1 MSRARVYGA
10 AGGPSLTRFLE
21 PSTLAR
27 ISNLDLLSRTVV
39 EGFISGLHHSP
50 FFGRSLDFAEHRQY
64 MPGDDIR
71 LIDWKLFART
81 DRFYV
86 KEFEADTNTNCT
98 ILLDVSRSMSFGGGK
113 YHRQNSDNSGAEDG
127 ARRSI
132 SKLDYGRYLSACLA
146 YFAHKQRDRV
156 GFVTF
161 DREVIT
167 HVPPA
172 AKHLEEVLR
181 AIDRIEPGG
190 EGQLRA
196 PLTRVAGRMRRRS
209 IVVLISDFYEEPD
222 AAFDAVSLLRG
233 RGNDV
238 IAFHLLDEAELRFP
252 FGDAAEFEDLETGER
267 IALSPE
273 SAREAYRKLIEDHIA
288 TLRRRFSEARV
299 DYHLFDT
306 SVPLDYALYSYLSA
320 RQRAAH
326 VR

>member
-1 MSRARVYGA
+1 MSRARVYGTA
-10 AGGPSLTRFLE
+10 AGTSLTRFLE

-27 ISNLDLLSRTVV
+27 IANLDLLSRTVV

-98 ILLDVSRSMSFGGGK
+98 ILLDVSRSMSFAK
-113 YHRQNSDNSGAEDG
+113 E
-127 ARRSI
+127 SI

-156 GFVTF
+156 GFAAF
-161 DREVIT
+161 DGEVIQ

-181 AIDRIEPGG
+181 TIDRLAPGG
-190 EGQLRA
+190 EGRLRP
-196 PLTRVAGRMRRRS
+196 PLTRIAGRLRRRS
-209 IVVLISDFYEEPD
+209 IVVLISDFYEQPD
-222 AAFDAVSLLRG
+222 DAFDAVSLLRG

-238 IAFHLLDEAELRFP
+238 IAFHLLDAAELRFP
-252 FGDAAEFEDLETGER
+252 FEEAAEFEDLETGQR
-267 IALSPE
+267 IALAPE
-273 SAREAYRKLIEDHIA
+273 SARQAYQKLIDDHVA
-288 TLRRRFSEARV
+288 TLRRRFREARV

-306 SVPLDYALYSYLSA
+306 SVPLDYALYSYLSS
-320 RQRAAH
+320 RQRAA
-326 VR
+326 RPR

>member
-1 MSRARVYGA
+1 MSRARVYGT

-27 ISNLDLLSRTVV
+27 ISNLDLLSRAVV

-98 ILLDVSRSMSFGGGK
+98 ILLDVSRSMSFGGGALSTSAAGEGETK
-113 YHRQNSDNSGAEDG
+113 GKGSV
-127 ARRSI
+127 

-156 GFVTF
+156 GFATF
-161 DREVIT
+161 DNKVIQ

-190 EGQLRA
+190 EGELRP
-196 PLTRVAGRMRRRS
+196 PLTRVAGRLRRRS
-209 IVVLISDFYEEPD
+209 IVVVISDFYEQPD

-252 FGDAAEFEDLETGER
+252 FGEATEFEDLETGER
-267 IALSPE
+267 ISLSPE
-273 SAREAYRKLIEDHIA
+273 SVREAYRKLIDDHVS

-306 SVPLDYALYSYLSA
+306 SVPLDYALYSYLST

>member
-1 MSRARVYGA
+1 MSRARVYGT

-27 ISNLDLLSRTVV
+27 ISNLDLLSRAVV

-64 MPGDDIR
+64 MPGDEIR

-98 ILLDVSRSMSFGGGK
+98 ILLDISRSMSFGGGALSTPAAGESEAK
-113 YHRQNSDNSGAEDG
+113 GKGSV
-127 ARRSI
+127 

-156 GFVTF
+156 GFATF
-161 DREVIT
+161 DNKVIQ

-190 EGQLRA
+190 EGELRP
-196 PLTRVAGRMRRRS
+196 PLTRVAGRLRRRS
-209 IVVLISDFYEEPD
+209 IVVVISDFYEQPD

-238 IAFHLLDEAELRFP
+238 MAFHLLDEAELRFP
-252 FGDAAEFEDLETGER
+252 FGEATEFEDLETGQR
-267 IALSPE
+267 ISLSPE
-273 SAREAYRKLIEDHIA
+273 SVREEYRKLIEQHIA

-299 DYHLFDT
+299 DYHQLDT
-306 SVPLDYALYSYLSA
+306 SVPLDFALYHYLST
-320 RQRAAH
+320 RQRAAR

>member
-1 MSRARVYGA
+1 MSRPRVYGGT
-10 AGGPSLTRFLE
+10 AGRSLTRFLE

-27 ISNLDLLSRTVV
+27 IANLDLLSRTVV

-98 ILLDVSRSMSFGGGK
+98 ILLDVSRSMAFK
-113 YHRQNSDNSGAEDG
+113 KDT
-127 ARRSI
+127 I
-132 SKLDYGRYLSACLA
+132 SKLDYGRYLAACLA

-156 GFVTF
+156 GFATF
-161 DREVIT
+161 DREVIE
-167 HVPPA
+167 HIPPA

-181 AIDRIEPGG
+181 AIDRVEAGG
-190 EGQLRA
+190 EGKLRA
-196 PLTRVAGRMRRRS
+196 PLTRIAGRLRRRS

-238 IAFHLLDEAELRFP
+238 IAFHVLDAAELRFP
-252 FGDAAEFEDLETGER
+252 FEDAAEFEDLESNER

-273 SAREAYRKLIEDHIA
+273 TVREAYRKLIEDHVA
-288 TLRRRFSEARV
+288 TMRRRFSEARV

-306 SVPLDYALYSYLSA
+306 SVPLDYALYHYLST
-320 RQRAAH
+320 RQRAA
-326 VR
+326 RPR

>member
-1 MSRARVYGA
+1 MSRPRVYGA
-10 AGGPSLTRFLE
+10 NQGQSLTRFLE

-27 ISNLDLLSRTVV
+27 IANLDLLSRTVV

-71 LIDWKLFART
+71 LIDWKLFARS

-98 ILLDVSRSMSFGGGK
+98 ILLDVSRSMSFGGGAG
-113 YHRQNSDNSGAEDG
+113 D
-127 ARRSI
+127 SI

-156 GFVTF
+156 GFATF
-161 DREVIT
+161 DRDVIQY
-167 HVPPA
+167 VPPA

-181 AIDRIEPGG
+181 TIDRIEPGG
-190 EGQLRA
+190 EGRLRPA
-196 PLTRVAGRMRRRS
+196 LQRIAGRLRRRS
-209 IVVLISDFYEEPD
+209 IVVLMSDFYEEPD

-238 IAFHLLDEAELRFP
+238 VAFHLLDAAELRFP
-252 FGDAAEFEDLETGER
+252 FEDATEFEDLESSDR
-267 IALSPE
+267 IAIAPDVV
-273 SAREAYRKLIEDHIA
+273 REEYRKLIEGHVA
-288 TLRRRFSEARV
+288 TLRRRFNEARV

-306 SVPLDYALYSYLSA
+306 SVPLDFALYHYLSA
-320 RQRAAH
+320 RQRAA
-326 VR
+326 RAR

>member
-10 AGGPSLTRFLE
+10 AADRSLTRFLE

-27 ISNLDLLSRTVV
+27 IANLDLLSRTVV

-98 ILLDVSRSMSFGGGK
+98 ILLDVSRSMRFAK
-113 YHRQNSDNSGAEDG
+113 D
-127 ARRSI
+127 SI

-156 GFVTF
+156 GFAAF
-161 DREVIT
+161 AGEVIQ

-181 AIDRIEPGG
+181 AIDRLEPGA
-190 EGQLRA
+190 RDSCA
-196 PLTRVAGRMRRRS
+196 RRS
-209 IVVLISDFYEEPD
+209 RASPADCGGARSWSSSRTSTRSPTPRSTRSRSCAG
-222 AAFDAVSLLRG
+222 AA
-233 RGNDV
+233 
-238 IAFHLLDEAELRFP
+238 
-252 FGDAAEFEDLETGER
+252 T
-267 IALSPE
+267 
-273 SAREAYRKLIEDHIA
+273 
-288 TLRRRFSEARV
+288 T
-299 DYHLFDT
+299 
-306 SVPLDYALYSYLSA
+306 
-320 RQRAAH
+320 
-326 VR
+326 

>member
-1 MSRARVYGA
+1 M
-10 AGGPSLTRFLE
+10 
-21 PSTLAR
+21 
-27 ISNLDLLSRTVV
+27 V

-98 ILLDVSRSMSFGGGK
+98 ILLDVSRSMSFAK
-113 YHRQNSDNSGAEDG
+113 D
-127 ARRSI
+127 SI

-156 GFVTF
+156 GFAAF
-161 DREVIT
+161 AGKVIQ

-181 AIDRIEPGG
+181 AIDRLEAGG
-190 EGQLRA
+190 EGQLRP
-196 PLTRVAGRMRRRS
+196 PLTQIAGRLRRRS

-222 AAFDAVSLLRG
+222 SAFDAVSLLRG

-238 IAFHLLDEAELRFP
+238 IAFHLLDGAELRFP
-252 FGDAAEFEDLETGER
+252 FEEAAEFEDLESSQR
-267 IALSPE
+267 IALAPDVVRAE
-273 SAREAYRKLIEDHIA
+273 YRKLIEAHVA

-306 SVPLDYALYSYLSA
+306 SMPLDYALYSYLST
-320 RQRAAH
+320 RQRAAR

>member
-1 MSRARVYGA
+1 MSRPRVYGA
-10 AGGPSLTRFLE
+10 NQGQSLTRFLE

-27 ISNLDLLSRTVV
+27 IANLDLLSRTVV

-71 LIDWKLFART
+71 LIDWKLFARS

-98 ILLDVSRSMSFGGGK
+98 ILLDVSRSMSFGGG
-113 YHRQNSDNSGAEDG
+113 SGD
-127 ARRSI
+127 SI

-156 GFVTF
+156 GFATF
-161 DREVIT
+161 DRDLIQY
-167 HVPPA
+167 VPPA

-181 AIDRIEPGG
+181 TIDRIEPGG
-190 EGQLRA
+190 EGRLR
-196 PLTRVAGRMRRRS
+196 PSLQRIAGRLRRRS
-209 IVVLISDFYEEPD
+209 IVVLMSDFYEEPD

-238 IAFHLLDEAELRFP
+238 VAFHLLDAAELRFP
-252 FGDAAEFEDLETGER
+252 FEDATEFEDLESSDR
-267 IALSPE
+267 IAIAPDVV
-273 SAREAYRKLIEDHIA
+273 REEYRKLIEGHVA
-288 TLRRRFSEARV
+288 TLRRRFNEARV

-306 SVPLDYALYSYLSA
+306 SVPLDFALYTYLSA
-320 RQRAAH
+320 RQRAA
-326 VR
+326 RAR

>member
-1 MSRARVYGA
+1 MSRPRVYGTA
-10 AGGPSLTRFLE
+10 QGQSLTRFLE

-71 LIDWKLFART
+71 LIDWKLFARS

-113 YHRQNSDNSGAEDG
+113 DAAGRV
-127 ARRSI
+127 SI

-156 GFVTF
+156 GFATF
-161 DREVIT
+161 DRQVLQY
-167 HVPPA
+167 VPPA

-181 AIDRIEPGG
+181 AIDRIEPAG
-190 EGQLRA
+190 EGQLR
-196 PLTRVAGRMRRRS
+196 PSLQKVAGRLRRRS
-209 IVVLISDFYEEPD
+209 IVALISDFYEEPD

-238 IAFHLLDEAELRFP
+238 IAFHILDAAELRFP
-252 FGDAAEFEDLETGER
+252 FESATEFEDLESSDR
-267 IALSPE
+267 IAIAPDVV
-273 SAREAYRKLIEDHIA
+273 REEYRKLIESHIA

-306 SVPLDYALYSYLSA
+306 SVPLDFALYKYLST
-320 RQRAAH
+320 RQRAAPP
-326 VR
+326 R

>member
-1 MSRARVYGA
+1 
-10 AGGPSLTRFLE
+10 
-21 PSTLAR
+21 
-27 ISNLDLLSRTVV
+27 
-39 EGFISGLHHSP
+39 
-50 FFGRSLDFAEHRQY
+50 

-98 ILLDVSRSMSFGGGK
+98 ILLDVSRSMSFGGGAL
-113 YHRQNSDNSGAEDG
+113 RTPGSGQSGEEKG
-127 ARRSI
+127 ARSI

-156 GFVTF
+156 GFVAF
-161 DREVIT
+161 DRQVIT

-273 SAREAYRKLIEDHIA
+273 SAREAYRKLIDDHIA

>member
-1 MSRARVYGA
+1 MSRPRVYGTA
-10 AGGPSLTRFLE
+10 QGQSSLTRFLE

-27 ISNLDLLSRTVV
+27 IANLDLLSRTVV

-71 LIDWKLFART
+71 LIDWKLFARS

-98 ILLDVSRSMSFGGGK
+98 ILLDVSRSMSFGAGK
-113 YHRQNSDNSGAEDG
+113 DAAGRD
-127 ARRSI
+127 SI

-156 GFVTF
+156 GFATF
-161 DREVIT
+161 DRQVLQY
-167 HVPPA
+167 VPPA

-190 EGQLRA
+190 EGQLR
-196 PLTRVAGRMRRRS
+196 PSLQKVAGRLRRRS
-209 IVVLISDFYEEPD
+209 IVALISDFYEEPD

-238 IAFHLLDEAELRFP
+238 IAFHVLDAAELRFP
-252 FGDAAEFEDLETGER
+252 FENATEFEDLESSDR
-267 IALSPE
+267 IAIAPDVV
-273 SAREAYRKLIEDHIA
+273 REEYRKLIENHVA

-306 SVPLDYALYSYLSA
+306 SVPLDFALYKYLST
-320 RQRAAH
+320 RQRAA
-326 VR
+326 RPR

>member
-1 MSRARVYGA
+1 MSRPRASSA
-10 AGGPSLTRFLE
+10 ASGRTLTRFLE
-21 PSTLAR
+21 PSALAR

-64 MPGDDIR
+64 NPGDDIR
-71 LIDWKLFART
+71 LIDWKLFARS

-98 ILLDVSRSMSFGGGK
+98 ILLDVSRSMSFK
-113 YHRQNSDNSGAEDG
+113 SGAADG
-127 ARRSI
+127 AKRDSI
-132 SKLDYGRYLSACLA
+132 SKLDYGRYLAACLA

-156 GFVTF
+156 GFATF
-161 DREVIT
+161 DQDVLQY
-167 HVPPA
+167 VPPA

-190 EGQLRA
+190 EGHLYR
-196 PLTRVAGRMRRRS
+196 PLQRLGGRMRRRS
-209 IVVLISDFYEEPD
+209 IVVLLSDFYEEPD
-222 AAFDAVSLLRG
+222 AAFQAVSMLRG

-238 IAFHLLDEAELRFP
+238 IAFHLLDAAELRFP
-252 FGDAAEFEDLETGER
+252 FEEAAEFADLESGQR
-267 IALSPE
+267 IAIAPE
-273 SAREAYRKLIEDHIA
+273 TVRAEYRKLIEAHIGK
-288 TLRRRFSEARV
+288 LRSKFSEARV

-306 SVPLDYALYSYLSA
+306 SVPLDFALYSYLSS

-326 VR
+326 AR

>member
-1 MSRARVYGA
+1 
-10 AGGPSLTRFLE
+10 
-21 PSTLAR
+21 
-27 ISNLDLLSRTVV
+27 VV

-98 ILLDVSRSMSFGGGK
+98 ILLDISRSMSFGGGVLRTAGSQASADEK
-113 YHRQNSDNSGAEDG
+113 TSG
-127 ARRSI
+127 SV

-156 GFVTF
+156 GFATF
-161 DREVIT
+161 DSKVVQ

-190 EGQLRA
+190 EGELRP
-196 PLTRVAGRMRRRS
+196 PLTQVAGRMRRRS
-209 IVVLISDFYEEPD
+209 IVVVISDFYEQPD

-238 IAFHLLDEAELRFP
+238 IAFHLLDQAELRFP
-252 FGDAAEFEDLETGER
+252 FGEASEFEDLETGER
-267 IALSPE
+267 ISLSPE
-273 SAREAYRKLIEDHIA
+273 SVREAYRKLIDDHVA

>member
-1 MSRARVYGA
+1 MSRPRVYGGA
-10 AGGPSLTRFLE
+10 QSQSLTRFLE

-27 ISNLDLLSRTVV
+27 IANLDLLSRTVV

-71 LIDWKLFART
+71 LIDWKLFARS

-98 ILLDVSRSMSFGGGK
+98 ILLDISRSMRFGGG
-113 YHRQNSDNSGAEDG
+113 GDG
-127 ARRSI
+127 GSI

-156 GFVTF
+156 GFATF
-161 DREVIT
+161 DREVV
-167 HVPPA
+167 HYVPPA

-181 AIDRIEPGG
+181 SIDRIEPGG
-190 EGQLRA
+190 EGQLRSS
-196 PLTRVAGRMRRRS
+196 LQRIAGRMRRRS

-238 IAFHLLDEAELRFP
+238 IAFHLLDAAELRFP
-252 FGDAAEFEDLETGER
+252 FEDATEFEDLESGQR
-267 IALSPE
+267 IAIAPE
-273 SAREAYRKLIEDHIA
+273 VIRAEYRKLIEEHIG

-306 SVPLDYALYSYLSA
+306 AMPLDFALYTYLSA
-320 RQRAAH
+320 RQRAA
-326 VR
+326 RAR

>member
-1 MSRARVYGA
+1 MSRARVYGNA
-10 AGGPSLTRFLE
+10 TGQSLTRFLE

-27 ISNLDLLSRTVV
+27 IANLDLLSRTVV

-98 ILLDVSRSMSFGGGK
+98 ILLDVSRSMSFAK
-113 YHRQNSDNSGAEDG
+113 D
-127 ARRSI
+127 SI

-156 GFVTF
+156 GFVAF
-161 DREVIT
+161 DGEVIQ

-181 AIDRIEPGG
+181 TIDRLEPGG
-190 EGQLRA
+190 EGRLRP
-196 PLTRVAGRMRRRS
+196 PLTRIAGRLRRRS
-209 IVVLISDFYEEPD
+209 IVVLISDFYEQPD
-222 AAFDAVSLLRG
+222 DAFDAVSLLRG

-238 IAFHLLDEAELRFP
+238 IA
-252 FGDAAEFEDLETGER
+252 
-267 IALSPE
+267 
-273 SAREAYRKLIEDHIA
+273 
-288 TLRRRFSEARV
+288 
-299 DYHLFDT
+299 
-306 SVPLDYALYSYLSA
+306 
-320 RQRAAH
+320 
-326 VR
+326 

>member
-1 MSRARVYGA
+1 MSRARVYGTA
-10 AGGPSLTRFLE
+10 AGTSLTRFLE

-27 ISNLDLLSRTVV
+27 IANLDLLSRTVV

-98 ILLDVSRSMSFGGGK
+98 ILLDVSRSMSFAK
-113 YHRQNSDNSGAEDG
+113 D
-127 ARRSI
+127 SI

-156 GFVTF
+156 GFAAF
-161 DREVIT
+161 DGEVIQ

-181 AIDRIEPGG
+181 TIDRLEAGG
-190 EGQLRA
+190 QGKLRP
-196 PLTRVAGRMRRRS
+196 PLTRIAGRLRRRS
-209 IVVLISDFYEEPD
+209 IVVLISDFYEQPD
-222 AAFDAVSLLRG
+222 DAFDAVSLLRG

-238 IAFHLLDEAELRFP
+238 IAFHLLDAAELRFP
-252 FGDAAEFEDLETGER
+252 FEEAAEFEDLETGQR
-267 IALSPE
+267 IALAPE
-273 SAREAYRKLIEDHIA
+273 TVRQAYQKLIDDHVA
-288 TLRRRFSEARV
+288 TLRRRFREARV
-299 DYHLFDT
+299 DYHLFAT
-306 SVPLDYALYSYLSA
+306 SVPLDYALYSYLSS
-320 RQRAAH
+320 RQRAA
-326 VR
+326 RPR

>member
-1 MSRARVYGA
+1 MSRPRVYGA
-10 AGGPSLTRFLE
+10 NQGQSLTRFLE

-27 ISNLDLLSRTVV
+27 IANLDLLSRTVV

-71 LIDWKLFART
+71 LIDWKLFARS

-98 ILLDVSRSMSFGGGK
+98 ILLDVSRSMNFGGG
-113 YHRQNSDNSGAEDG
+113 SGD
-127 ARRSI
+127 SI

-156 GFVTF
+156 GFATF
-161 DREVIT
+161 DRDLIQY
-167 HVPPA
+167 VPPA

-181 AIDRIEPGG
+181 TIDRIEPGG
-190 EGQLRA
+190 EGRLR
-196 PLTRVAGRMRRRS
+196 PSLQRIAGRLRRRS
-209 IVVLISDFYEEPD
+209 IVVLMSDFYEEPD

-238 IAFHLLDEAELRFP
+238 VAFHLLDAAELRFP
-252 FGDAAEFEDLETGER
+252 FEDATEFEDLESSDR
-267 IALSPE
+267 IAIAPDVV
-273 SAREAYRKLIEDHIA
+273 REEYRKLIEGHVA
-288 TLRRRFSEARV
+288 TLRRRFNEARV

-306 SVPLDYALYSYLSA
+306 SVPLDFALYTYLSA
-320 RQRAAH
+320 RQRAA
-326 VR
+326 RAR

>member
-1 MSRARVYGA
+1 MSRPRVYGA
-10 AGGPSLTRFLE
+10 AQGQTLTRFLE

-27 ISNLDLLSRTVV
+27 IANLDLLSRTVV

-71 LIDWKLFART
+71 LIDWKLFARS

-98 ILLDVSRSMSFGGGK
+98 ILLDVSRSMQFG
-113 YHRQNSDNSGAEDG
+113 RD
-127 ARRSI
+127 SI

-156 GFVTF
+156 GFATF
-161 DREVIT
+161 DSEVV
-167 HVPPA
+167 HYVPPA

-190 EGQLRA
+190 EGRLKA
-196 PLTRVAGRMRRRS
+196 PLQRLAGRMRRRS

-238 IAFHLLDEAELRFP
+238 IAFHLLDAAELRFP
-252 FGDAAEFEDLETGER
+252 FEEAAEFEDLESSQR
-267 IALSPE
+267 IAIAPE
-273 SAREAYRKLIEDHIA
+273 AVRAEYRKLIETHIS

-306 SVPLDYALYSYLSA
+306 AVPLDFALYSYLST
-320 RQRAAH
+320 RLRAAR

>member
-1 MSRARVYGA
+1 MSRARVYGTA
-10 AGGPSLTRFLE
+10 PGTSVTRFLE

-27 ISNLDLLSRTVV
+27 IANLDLLSRTVV

-98 ILLDVSRSMSFGGGK
+98 ILLDVSKSMAFG
-113 YHRQNSDNSGAEDG
+113 RD
-127 ARRSI
+127 SI
-132 SKLDYGRYLSACLA
+132 SKFDYGRYLSACLA

-156 GFVTF
+156 GFAAF
-161 DREVIT
+161 DGAVVQ

-181 AIDRIEPGG
+181 TIDRLEPGG
-190 EGQLRA
+190 QGRLRP
-196 PLTRVAGRMRRRS
+196 PLTRIAGRLRRRS

-222 AAFDAVSLLRG
+222 DAFSAVSLLRG

-238 IAFHLLDEAELRFP
+238 IVFHLLDAAELRFP
-252 FGDAAEFEDLETGER
+252 FDEATEFEDLESGQR
-267 IALSPE
+267 IAIAPE
-273 SAREAYRKLIEDHIA
+273 TIRAEYRKLIEEHLG

-306 SVPLDYALYSYLSA
+306 SQPLDYALYHYLSA

>member
-10 AGGPSLTRFLE
+10 AADRSLTRFLE

-27 ISNLDLLSRTVV
+27 IANLDLLSRTVV

-50 FFGRSLDFAEHRQY
+50 FFGRSLDFAEHRPY

-98 ILLDVSRSMSFGGGK
+98 ILLDVSRSMSF
-113 YHRQNSDNSGAEDG
+113 
-127 ARRSI
+127 ARESI
-132 SKLDYGRYLSACLA
+132 SKLDYGRYLAACLA

-156 GFVTF
+156 GFAAF
-161 DREVIT
+161 AGDVIQ

-181 AIDRIEPGG
+181 AIDRLEPGG
-190 EGQLRA
+190 EGRLRP
-196 PLTRVAGRMRRRS
+196 PLTRIAGRLRRRS

-222 AAFDAVSLLRG
+222 SAFDAVSLLRG

-238 IAFHLLDEAELRFP
+238 IAFHILDAAELKFP
-252 FGDAAEFEDLETGER
+252 FEEAAEFEDLESSQR
-267 IALSPE
+267 IALAPE
-273 SAREAYRKLIEDHIA
+273 VVRAEYRKLIEAHVA

-306 SVPLDYALYSYLSA
+306 STPLDYALYSYLST
-320 RQRAAH
+320 RQRAA
-326 VR
+326 RAR

>member
-1 MSRARVYGA
+1 
-10 AGGPSLTRFLE
+10 
-21 PSTLAR
+21 
-27 ISNLDLLSRTVV
+27 
-39 EGFISGLHHSP
+39 
-50 FFGRSLDFAEHRQY
+50 

-71 LIDWKLFART
+71 LIDWKLFARS

-98 ILLDVSRSMSFGGGK
+98 ILLDVSRSMSFGGGVYHPRSSHK
-113 YHRQNSDNSGAEDG
+113 YGAEDG
-127 ARRSI
+127 AGGGKDAAGRDSI

-156 GFVTF
+156 GFATF
-161 DREVIT
+161 DRQVLQY
-167 HVPPA
+167 VPPA

-190 EGQLRA
+190 EGQLR
-196 PLTRVAGRMRRRS
+196 PSLQKVAGRLRRRS
-209 IVVLISDFYEEPD
+209 IVALISDFYEEPD

-238 IAFHLLDEAELRFP
+238 IAFHVLDAAELRFP
-252 FGDAAEFEDLETGER
+252 FENATEFEDLESSDR
-267 IALSPE
+267 IAIAPDVV
-273 SAREAYRKLIEDHIA
+273 REEYRKLIENHVA

-306 SVPLDYALYSYLSA
+306 SVPLDFALYKYLST
-320 RQRAAH
+320 RQRAA
-326 VR
+326 RPR

>member
-1 MSRARVYGA
+1 MSRPRVYGA

-86 KEFEADTNTNCT
+86 KEFEADTNTNCS
-98 ILLDVSRSMSFGGGK
+98 ILLDVSRSMSYGGGTL
-113 YHRQNSDNSGAEDG
+113 RSAGPGQGGEQNSGGSV
-127 ARRSI
+127 

-156 GFVTF
+156 GFATF
-161 DREVIT
+161 DSKVIQ

-190 EGQLRA
+190 EGELRA
-196 PLTRVAGRMRRRS
+196 PLTHVAGRLRRRS
-209 IVVLISDFYEEPD
+209 IVVVISDFYEHPD
-222 AAFDAVSLLRG
+222 SAFDAVSLLRG

-252 FGDAAEFEDLETGER
+252 FGEATEFEDLETGQR
-267 IALSPE
+267 ISLSPD
-273 SAREAYRKLIEDHIA
+273 AVREAYKKLIDDHVA

-306 SVPLDYALYSYLSA
+306 STPLDYALYSYLSA